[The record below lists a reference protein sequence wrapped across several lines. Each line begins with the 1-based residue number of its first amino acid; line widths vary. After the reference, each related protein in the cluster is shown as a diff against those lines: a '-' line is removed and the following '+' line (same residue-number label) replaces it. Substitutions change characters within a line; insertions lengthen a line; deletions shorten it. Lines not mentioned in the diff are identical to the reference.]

1 VRRLARRVLLIVV
14 PLLSSVGTAS
24 AERAG
29 VLWGQPYPPVKEFV
43 FLRVDAFE
51 TREGCLWGKDPKAE
65 MIKAEL
71 KEGRSPRVVASV
83 CLPDTVDPRGPKK

>member
-1 VRRLARRVLLIVV
+1 MRRLARRVLLIVV

-51 TREGCLWGKDPKAE
+51 LADA
-65 MIKAEL
+65 AS
-71 KEGRSPRVVASV
+71 GRRTAR
-83 CLPDTVDPRGPKK
+83 LR